1 MQGLLIAEQD
11 LDSRKQI
18 ADLLI
23 EAGYNVIVTNSAA
36 NAVEGILKKAAQV
49 VILGSEFDDL
59 AASDLVPLLKQCNRN
74 LTIILVSADDSL
86 PVIRRLRKQGIFYH
100 ALRPVNPEDRE
111 ELCQAV
117 KCAFANLA
125 REQGWAD
132 RAGVITKMEQTL
144 ERG

>member
-11 LDSRKQI
+11 MDSRKQI

-23 EAGYNVIVTNSAA
+23 EAGYNVTVTNSAA
-36 NAVEGILKKAAQV
+36 DAVEGILKKAAQV

-59 AASDLVPLLKQCNRN
+59 TATDLIPLLKQCNRN
-74 LTIILVSADDSL
+74 LTIILVSAEDSL
-86 PVIRRLRKQGIFYH
+86 PVIRKLRKQGIFYH

-125 REQGWAD
+125 KEQGWYD
-132 RAGVITKMEQTL
+132 RTGGLHRYSGA
-144 ERG
+144 

>member
-1 MQGLLIAEQD
+1 MQGLIIAEQD
-11 LDSRKQI
+11 MDSRKQI

-23 EAGYNVIVTNSAA
+23 DEGYNVIITNSAA

-59 AASDLVPLLKQCNRN
+59 TAGDLVPLLKQCNRN

-111 ELCQAV
+111 ELRQAV
-117 KCAFANLA
+117 RCAFANLA
-125 REQGWAD
+125 KEQGWAD
-132 RAGVITKMEQTL
+132 RIGTTQKHPGYIN
-144 ERG
+144 